1 MVAALVAASALGGCG
16 SEDGPPPSSMGVV
29 VQVVDGDTVEVGG
42 VGRVRLVGVD
52 TPEVGTCGSRS
63 AAVRLADLVL
73 GRRVRLV
80 AGGQGDT
87 DRYGR
92 LLRYVEVNGLDVGL
106 VLVQEGRAVAR
117 YDSRDGY
124 GSHRRERAYVD
135 ADADIAGYVGC
146 SPGAGAASDS
156 GGVP

>member
-1 MVAALVAASALGGCG
+1 MMGVLVGCG
-16 SEDGPPPSSMGVV
+16 GPTDPSSSGSGVV
-29 VQVVDGDTVEVGG
+29 SQVLDGDTIEVDGL
-42 VGRVRLVGVD
+42 GRVRLVGVD
-52 TPEVGTCGSRS
+52 APEVGECGSQGAEERLS
-63 AAVRLADLVL
+63 ALVL
-73 GRRVRLV
+73 GREVQLV

-92 LLRYVEVNGLDVGL
+92 LLRYVEVDGVDVGL

-124 GSHRRERAYVD
+124 GAHRRESTYVATD
-135 ADADIAGYVGC
+135 GAATGYLGC
-146 SPGAGAASDS
+146 SPGVGAAIDS